1 MAYRLGLPAAARN
14 PVYFSG
20 STVSSR
26 KATNLV
32 PFWQWTALNKLK
44 AIRFDASLKGETVMK
59 RTTAIALI
67 AMANFV
73 LAGTSFAQSN
83 GVRATVP
90 FDFTVGNRLLPAGTY
105 TIEKQPKNASVIMI
119 RSHDKPI
126 ATLSLVN
133 PDGNKSPNGGKLLFH
148 RYGGQYFLSEILCDQ
163 ADMNVAIS
171 ASKTEKR
178 AKLQQATL
186 NSSGQTVV
194 AAQ

>member
-1 MAYRLGLPAAARN
+1 
-14 PVYFSG
+14 
-20 STVSSR
+20 
-26 KATNLV
+26 
-32 PFWQWTALNKLK
+32 LK

-67 AMANFV
+67 AMANFA

-90 FDFTVGNRLLPAGTY
+90 FDFTVGSKLLPSGTY
-105 TIEKQPKNASVIMI
+105 TIQKQSTNGNVIVI

-133 PDGNKSPNGGKLLFH
+133 QDSNKSPNGGKLLFH
-148 RYGGQYFLSEILCDQ
+148 KYGGQYFLSEILCDR
-163 ADMNVAIS
+163 AGMNVELPP
-171 ASKTEKR
+171 SKTEKR
-178 AKLQQATL
+178 AQLQQATL
-186 NSSGQTVV
+186 KTSSPTVV